1 MSRAIWLGLGL
12 LLASSTAWA
21 EHGAHT
27 IISNTEIHFF
37 ADVNAQKYFGS
48 QSLDPSS
55 ELYKTPSTF
64 RLGSLDFYVFS
75 HLGQFSFLSETG
87 FEPTPDG
94 YSLDV
99 ERLQATWS
107 PQSWFQFSIGRYHT
121 PFGYWN
127 TAYHHGRWLFTT
139 VDAPLL
145 FRFEDEGGP
154 LPVHTVGVLLFGD
167 LSLGGSVVLHYD
179 LGAGNGRG
187 PTPDPPQKLQDINEG
202 KSVLFGLHL
211 QAGGFRAGAAGWWD
225 NSYFVYPA
233 ESARTPMIEEILAAD
248 ITYTTAPWEVLLEGA
263 VVRHLFSNLDV
274 SNYGAYAQIAYQV
287 ADRWKP
293 YARAEIQI
301 IPKEEIYLAKLVARP
316 SPDERRALA
325 GVRFDPVEVLA
336 VKLEGG
342 VHKLRGIDL
351 GGFIQL
357 QFAFV
362 Y

>member
-1 MSRAIWLGLGL
+1 MSRIIWLGVGC

-21 EHGAHT
+21 QHEGHSIT
-27 IISNTEIHFF
+27 TNTEIHFF

-48 QSLDPSS
+48 QSPSDPTLP
-55 ELYKTPSTF
+55 LYKTPSTF

-99 ERLQATWS
+99 ERLQVNWS
-107 PQSWFQFSIGRYHT
+107 PASWFTFTIGRYHT

-154 LPVHTVGVLLFGD
+154 LPVHTIGVLLSGD
-167 LSLGGSVVLHYD
+167 LSLGGGAAIHYD

-187 PTPDPPQKLQDINEG
+187 PSPDPPQKLQDINEG
-202 KSVLFGLHL
+202 KSVLVGLHL
-211 QAGGFRAGAAGWWD
+211 QAGGFRAGAAAWWD
-225 NSYFVYPA
+225 NSYFF
-233 ESARTPMIEEILAAD
+233 ARGSSDRTAMIEEILAAD
-248 ITYTTAPWEVLLEGA
+248 ITYTTAPFELLLEGA
-263 VVRHLFSNLDV
+263 VVRHLFNNIEVL
-274 SNYGAYAQIAYQV
+274 NYGAYAQVAYQV
-287 ADRWKP
+287 AERWKP
-293 YARAEIQI
+293 YARGEIQI
-301 IPKEEIYLAKLVARP
+301 IPRQEVYLKLTERP

-325 GVRFDPVEVLA
+325 GIRFDPVEVLA

-342 VHKLRGIDL
+342 VYKLKDIDL
-351 GGFIQL
+351 GGFVQL

>member
-1 MSRAIWLGLGL
+1 MTGAKGVEMSRTIGLGVGL

-21 EHGAHT
+21 VHGGHN
-27 IISNTEIHFF
+27 IITNTEIHFF
-37 ADVNAQKYFGS
+37 ADVNAQKVFDS
-48 QSLDPSS
+48 A
-55 ELYKTPSTF
+55 KTPSTF

-87 FEPTPDG
+87 FEPTPDS
-94 YSLDV
+94 YTLDV
-99 ERLQATWS
+99 ERLQVTWS
-107 PQSWFQFSIGRYHT
+107 PQSWFQFTIGRYHT

-139 VDAPLL
+139 VDSPLL

-154 LPVHTVGVLLFGD
+154 LPVHTIGVLLFGD
-167 LSLGGSVVLHYD
+167 LTLGGGAVLHYD

-187 PTPDPPQKLQDINEG
+187 PSPDPPQKLQDINEG
-202 KSVLFGLHL
+202 KSVFFGLHL
-211 QAGGFRAGAAGWWD
+211 QAGGFRVGAAGYWD
-225 NSYFVYPA
+225 NSNFPTP
-233 ESARTPMIEEILAAD
+233 ESPRTKLIEEILVAD
-248 ITYTTAPWEVLLEGA
+248 ITYTTAPWELLLEGA

-274 SNYGAYAQIAYQV
+274 KSYGAYVQVAYQV

-293 YARAEIQI
+293 YVRAEIQS
-301 IPKEEIYLAKLVARP
+301 IPSEEIYLTLPERKA
-316 SPDERRALA
+316 PDERRALA
-325 GVRFDPVEVLA
+325 GIRFDPVEVLA

-342 VHKLRGIDL
+342 AQKLKGIDL
-351 GGFIQL
+351 GGFVQL